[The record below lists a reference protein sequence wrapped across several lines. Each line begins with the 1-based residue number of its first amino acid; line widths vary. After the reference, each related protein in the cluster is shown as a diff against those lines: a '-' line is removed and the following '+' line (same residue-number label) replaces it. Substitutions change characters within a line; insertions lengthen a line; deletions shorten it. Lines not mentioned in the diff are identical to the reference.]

1 MERNTVIID
10 LDRYEDLMTELA
22 GYKEE
27 LQKLRNITKDNILI
41 SKEDF
46 YVDEVSEEENNL
58 YIKTRALEQMVNEIG
73 GYSLGNHGKFSEIKI
88 SNYFLTVK
96 KES

>member
-1 MERNTVIID
+1 MERNTVILD
-10 LDRYEDLMTELA
+10 LDRYEDLMVELA
-22 GYKEE
+22 SYKEHNS
-27 LQKLRNITKDNILI
+27 KLTDLLKYNILI

-46 YVDEVSEEENNL
+46 YIDEVREEENNL